1 MWCNFRLQVF
11 TPHAIKFNMS
21 VVKKDKVVY
30 GMLQDE
36 LERCQGLSSSLVA
49 GIAELPKGSLHVR
62 KIPSGKKYLPYHYLK
77 FRDGARSLYKHVP
90 ERLVQE
96 LASQIEERRKME
108 ENLRQIRSRIKYL
121 NKLLKTGRS

>member
-1 MWCNFRLQVF
+1 
-11 TPHAIKFNMS
+11 MS

-36 LERCQGLSSSLVA
+36 LERCEGLSSSLEE
-49 GIAELPKGSLHVR
+49 GLSELPKGSLHER
-62 KIPSGKKYLPYHYLK
+62 KIRSGKKLLVYHYLK
-77 FRDGARSLYKHVP
+77 FRDGARSVYKHVP
-90 ERLVQE
+90 QRLVQE

-121 NKLLKTGRS
+121 NKLLKAGRS